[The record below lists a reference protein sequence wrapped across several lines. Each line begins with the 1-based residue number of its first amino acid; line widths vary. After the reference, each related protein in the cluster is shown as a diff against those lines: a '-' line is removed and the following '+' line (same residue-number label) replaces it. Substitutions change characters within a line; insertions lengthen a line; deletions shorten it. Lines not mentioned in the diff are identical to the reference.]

1 MLHDK
6 TSTDGAIGVMDSGI
20 GGLSVLRHIR
30 AELPH
35 VPLLYL
41 ADQAHVPYGSRSQEE
56 IGRYLTGITH
66 FFLRRAVKL
75 MVVACNTASAAALD
89 TLRQTFPSLP
99 IVGME
104 PAVKPAAAQ
113 TKSGK
118 IGVLATPGTF
128 RSGRYAALLNRFGQ
142 GIDVF
147 EDPCN
152 GLVEQ
157 IEAGA
162 FSASETERLLR
173 HIVEPMLEAGVD
185 NLVLGCTHYP
195 FVLPLLRS
203 IVGEAV
209 TIIDPAP
216 AVARQTKNVLQQQPW
231 IAQIDQTAMLVNQEG
246 SLCCYTT
253 GNPTQLE
260 RQCQQWLGRPCPTQA
275 LVWKGDML
283 HVTG

>member
-1 MLHDK
+1 MLHDR
-6 TSTDGAIGVMDSGI
+6 TSVSSAIGVMDSGI

-30 AELPH
+30 AELPNET
-35 VPLLYL
+35 LLYL

-66 FFLRRAVKL
+66 FFLSQGVGL

-89 TLRQTFPSLP
+89 TLRQQFPALP

-113 TKSGK
+113 TRSGK

-128 RSGRYAALLNRFGQ
+128 RSERYAALVNRFGQ
-142 GIDVF
+142 GIEVH
-147 EDPCN
+147 EDPCI
-152 GLVEQ
+152 GLVEL
-157 IEAGA
+157 IEASA
-162 FSASETERLLR
+162 FSTAETEHCLR
-173 HIVEPMLEAGVD
+173 RIVEPMLRKGVD
-185 NLVLGCTHYP
+185 TLVLGCTHYP

-203 IVGEAV
+203 IVGETV

-216 AVARQTKNVLQQQPW
+216 AVARQTKNVLQQQQL
-231 IAQIDQTAMLVNQEG
+231 IAQTNTPVNQEG

-253 GNPTQLE
+253 GHPTQLE
-260 RQCQQWLGRPCPTQA
+260 RLCQQLLGRSCPVQA
-275 LVWKGDML
+275 LIWAGDVL
-283 HVTG
+283 VAK

>member
-6 TSTDGAIGVMDSGI
+6 TSTGGAIGVMDSGI

-30 AELPH
+30 SELPH

-56 IGRYLTGITH
+56 IGRYLLGIAR
-66 FFLRRAVKL
+66 FFLSHKVKL

-89 TLRQTFPSLP
+89 TLRHAFPELP

-147 EDPCN
+147 EDPCI

-162 FSASETERLLR
+162 FSTLETERLLSQ
-173 HIVEPMLEAGVD
+173 IVEPMLNAGVD
-185 NLVLGCTHYP
+185 TLVLGCTHYP
-195 FVLPLLRS
+195 FILPLLRT
-203 IVGEAV
+203 IVGKDV

-216 AVARQTKNVLQQQPW
+216 AVARQTKNVLQQQQVIVHTGAP
-231 IAQIDQTAMLVNQEG
+231 VNQEG

-253 GNPTQLE
+253 GNPTQLKKL
-260 RQCQQWLGRPCPTQA
+260 CQQLLGRSCSTQA
-275 LVWKGDML
+275 LIWVGDTL
-283 HVTG
+283 VTK